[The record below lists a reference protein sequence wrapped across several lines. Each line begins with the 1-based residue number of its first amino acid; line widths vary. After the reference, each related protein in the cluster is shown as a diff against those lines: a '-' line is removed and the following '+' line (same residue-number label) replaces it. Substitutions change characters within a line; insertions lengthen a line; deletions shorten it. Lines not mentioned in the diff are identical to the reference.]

1 MLLTPCIYMYMFNE
15 KYSNKI
21 PFIQAWSL
29 LTGNDNSV
37 EFRTHLWISLNK
49 IAETCRINELK
60 LKFEIDIV
68 PRSVPEC

>member
-1 MLLTPCIYMYMFNE
+1 MFNE

-21 PFIQAWSL
+21 PFFQAWSL

-37 EFRTHLWISLNK
+37 EFRIQLWISLNK
-49 IAETCRINELK
+49 IAKTCPINELK

-68 PRSVPEC
+68 PRLVPGC